1 MKNDF
6 RLNYPLWMMA
16 FILLLGVLAFGLNS
30 PVAEYVNNRNETS
43 LTVKIEAFEGF
54 IVFGAIIL
62 YLILLTIFMAKLKK
76 HNEENPAQKISA
88 FGIRPPEYLE
98 QDEGMTFI
106 TRKAVQKVYTFITWA
121 LPFLATFAIVLP
133 LPRLLII
140 YGILA
145 IAFGQY
151 LIYYLEVRKHF
162 KEEVE

>member
-62 YLILLTIFMAKLKK
+62 YLILTDDL
-76 HNEENPAQKISA
+76 
-88 FGIRPPEYLE
+88 
-98 QDEGMTFI
+98 
-106 TRKAVQKVYTFITWA
+106 
-121 LPFLATFAIVLP
+121 
-133 LPRLLII
+133 
-140 YGILA
+140 YG
-145 IAFGQY
+145 
-151 LIYYLEVRKHF
+151 ET
-162 KEEVE
+162 